1 MRHRDVTRAVIR
13 NVQAIDWARTHTL
26 QDLRDLASE
35 MSDLGEDV
43 TDITRLLDDLSEM
56 DRSLHADSALPE
68 AYETVEETA
77 EIAG

>member
-1 MRHRDVTRAVIR
+1 MKHRDATRKAVR
-13 NVQAIDWARTHTL
+13 SAHAIDWAKTHTL

-43 TDITRLLDDLSEM
+43 TDITQLLDDLSEM
-56 DRSLHADSALPE
+56 DRSLHADSELSGAC
-68 AYETVEETA
+68 ETA

>member
-1 MRHRDVTRAVIR
+1 MKHRDAARKATRNA
-13 NVQAIDWARTHTL
+13 QAIEWARTHTL

-43 TDITRLLDDLSEM
+43 EDITRLLSDLSEM

-68 AYETVEETA
+68 ACENETA
-77 EIAG
+77 EIAA